1 MLVVFLRGVNVG
13 RHRRFLPA
21 QLARDLAAFHAV
33 NIGAAGTFVVRAPVA
48 QATVVAEIHRCL
60 AFDAGII
67 IVKGAQLIAF
77 AGSEPFGPHPPAAN
91 EQRFATIM
99 LKRLRRVPDLPLM
112 APPNDKWQV
121 KIVSVAGQLVASVWR
136 REPGM
141 QRPVYPN
148 AVIEK
153 QFGVATTRNWNT
165 IGTIC
170 KILQP

>member
-1 MLVVFLRGVNVG
+1 VLVVFLRGVNVG

-21 QLARDLAAFHAV
+21 QLARDLPAFDAV
-33 NIGAAGTFVVRAPVA
+33 NIGAAGTFVVRAPIT
-48 QATVVAEIHRCL
+48 QATVVAEIRRSL
-60 AFDAGII
+60 AFDVDII
-67 IVKGAQLIAF
+67 IVKGSKLIAF
-77 AGSEPFGPHPPAAN
+77 ARSEPFGPHPPAAD

-153 QFGVATTRNWNT
+153 QFGIATTRNWNT

>member
-1 MLVVFLRGVNVG
+1 
-13 RHRRFLPA
+13 
-21 QLARDLAAFHAV
+21 
-33 NIGAAGTFVVRAPVA
+33 
-48 QATVVAEIHRCL
+48 
-60 AFDAGII
+60 
-67 IVKGAQLIAF
+67 
-77 AGSEPFGPHPPAAN
+77 
-91 EQRFATIM
+91 M